1 MNKDIKP
8 GIKDLN
14 ALTGLH
20 FFGELAEDTS
30 MQLLQS
36 ASIVNLPARSML
48 FRNGDTASHVYC
60 VLSGYVRLYLLNKD
74 GREADIRI
82 CGPGDTFNECLI
94 FGDGICHYN
103 AQTAE
108 SATIARFDMVRIRAL
123 AEHDRD
129 FSRTIMKSLSRNFL
143 GALDCIANDRLQTA
157 PQRVAHYI
165 LDQCPRE
172 SDAFSLRLPYQKSL
186 LAGKLGLAPEALSRA
201 FSSLRAVGVTVH
213 GRIVQVSDVN
223 ALKQI

>member
-1 MNKDIKP
+1 MNKDLKP

-20 FFGELAEDTS
+20 FFGELSEETTLP
-30 MQLLQS
+30 LLQS
-36 ASIVNLPARSML
+36 ASIVNLPPRSMI
-48 FRNGDTASHVYC
+48 FRNGDPASHVYC
-60 VLSGYVRLYLLNKD
+60 VLTGYVRLFLLSKD

-94 FGDGICHYN
+94 FGGTECQYN
-103 AQTAE
+103 AQSAE
-108 SATIARFDMVRIRAL
+108 SSTIARFDMSRIRAL
-123 AEHDRD
+123 AEQDRN
-129 FSRTIMKSLSRNFL
+129 FSRVIMKSLSRNFL

-165 LDQCPRE
+165 LRQCPRE
-172 SDAFSLRLPYQKSL
+172 SSACSIRLPYQKSL

-201 FSSLRAVGVTVH
+201 FSSLRAVGVSVH

-223 ALKQI
+223 ALRQI